1 VISEWIAAAADRRGD
16 APYLEDAAAGGRTL
30 SYAGLR
36 RATRAWARCLDR
48 AGVPAG
54 AGVAVRVA
62 DPLEYAT
69 ALVAIL
75 AAGRVVVPLDPGA
88 PAAEVARV
96 LAVAR
101 PLAAVGDPGRGLP
114 PGLAVLD
121 VPQGPDAPDTPEVL
135 EVPESRGAAGP
146 AGLATGGGA
155 TGGGATGGVAT
166 GGGATG
172 GVARAGGIFLCT
184 SGTTGTPKGILL
196 RADQLAHVAAAVAG
210 HHRLTPADRG
220 YCCLPLFHV
229 NAEVVGL
236 LATLAARACLVIDG
250 KFSRRGF
257 WPLIEQRRITWI
269 NAVPAIIT
277 VLAMDPPAA
286 RVAGRVR
293 FVRSASAPLSPATL
307 RRFEDAFGIPV
318 VETYG
323 MTEAASM
330 ITANP
335 VDGPRKAGSA
345 GRPAG
350 TEVRVASTEVQ
361 TASTEVQTAERPGL
375 GYVPCPAGTVG
386 RVQIRGRGVIR
397 EYAHGDRAGALDPE
411 GWLDTGDLGHL
422 DQDGYLFLA
431 GRSDDVINRGG
442 EKIYPREI
450 EDFLVAQPG
459 VWSAAVVA
467 AQDEVL
473 GERPVAY
480 VVPAGPGRRDELAE
494 ALREA
499 CEAALPRPK
508 RPSAFYLVQELPLGP
523 TGKVARHRLRD
534 QGGRDLVY
542 ARP

>member
-1 VISEWIAAAADRRGD
+1 VITEWIAAAAGRPGD
-16 APYLEDAAAGGRTL
+16 APYLEDAAASGRALT
-30 SYAGLR
+30 YAGLR
-36 RATRAWARCLDR
+36 RTARAWARCLDR

-54 AGVAVRVA
+54 AGVAVRLA
-62 DPLEYAT
+62 DPFEYAT

-75 AAGRVVVPLDPGA
+75 AAGRVVVPLDPAA

-101 PLAAVGDPGRGLP
+101 PRAAVGDPGRGLP
-114 PGLAVLD
+114 PEL
-121 VPQGPDAPDTPEVL
+121 EVL
-135 EVPESRGAAGP
+135 RPPEGRELAAALEEPDGTDR
-146 AGLATGGGA
+146 AGG
-155 TGGGATGGVAT
+155 
-166 GGGATG
+166 
-172 GVARAGGIFLCT
+172 AGGIFLCT

-277 VLAMDPPAA
+277 VLAMDPPA
-286 RVAGRVR
+286 RPVPGHVR
-293 FVRSASAPLSPATL
+293 FVRSASAPLPPSTL
-307 RRFEDAFGIPV
+307 RRFEDAFGIPI

-335 VDGPRKAGSA
+335 VDGPRKAGSV

-350 TEVRVASTEVQ
+350 TEVRVA
-361 TASTEVQTAERPGL
+361 ERAGS

-397 EYAHGDRAGALDPE
+397 EYAQGGLAGAIDAE

-450 EDFLVAQPG
+450 EDFLAAQPG

-467 AQDEVL
+467 ARDEVL

-480 VVPAGPGRRDELAE
+480 VVPAGPWPRRDMAE
-494 ALREA
+494 TLREA

-523 TGKVARHRLRD
+523 TGKIARHRLRE
-534 QGGRDLVY
+534 QPQVLSL
-542 ARP
+542 